1 MPEIAN
7 GGWIAMKKVDRILI
21 GALAV
26 GVWILVALQMTSIEK
41 TYAQETQV
49 IEPENGTA
57 QEQITAIHASDVVGL
72 SALIEKAIRD
82 RQSRPQSIP
91 GLDQYIKSIVRGC
104 RISGSVRGER
114 ITSASI
120 SC

>member
-7 GGWIAMKKVDRILI
+7 GGWIAMKKVDRFLI

-26 GVWILVALQMTSIEK
+26 GVWTLVILQMSSIEK

-72 SALIEKAIRD
+72 SALIEKTIRD